1 MKFFKTSFQ
10 HVLPAI
16 ILLVGISVATTP
28 AQIIHG
34 DFTNS
39 KVSYLNVTENGLSGP
54 LFVPPNPTTSATPE
68 SSISFKPNTF
78 IQTDQNVQFDLK
90 TKQSQLGMTI
100 SAAPG
105 LWFTGNA
112 VVLDTAGS
120 YNLVAPFGSPPLP
133 FSPGGPTNSYA
144 YGSST
149 AAYTLTVTGVDNTPF
164 SPGAALAGVVT
175 ITPSSQDLIGPGGS
189 SAGSWTGKVTLDINT
204 IKLHFGIAP
213 TQNVTQMQLS
223 YTAQVAAAGVYGN
236 ATTSVMDLVVTN
248 QTIPEPSTYALLAMA
263 AGVGAYMVRRR
274 PR

>member
-1 MKFFKTSFQ
+1 MKLHKTPV
-10 HVLPAI
+10 HVTLLTMIA
-16 ILLVGISVATTP
+16 LVGISAATAS

-54 LFVPPNPTTSATPE
+54 LFIPPNPTTSATPE
-68 SSISFKPNTF
+68 SSISFKPNAF

-189 SAGSWTGKVTLDINT
+189 SAGSWIGKVTLDINT

-263 AGVGAYMVRRR
+263 AGAGAYMVRRR
-274 PR
+274 RR